1 VEELRIRGLF
11 GRMLSRTADN
21 LYWMA
26 RHMERAEN
34 TARLLNAQHHS
45 SMLPNAEDSVHRQW
59 KSILDLF
66 ELDQFAIDETIIRT
80 QKLNWM
86 EIFFENMLKKQ
97 IGFPSHSRFQI
108 VPVETDK
115 LP

>member
-1 VEELRIRGLF
+1 MGELKTHGLF

-45 SMLPNAEDSVHRQW
+45 SMLPNAEDSAHRQW

-66 ELDQFAIDETIIRT
+66 ELDQFTIDEK
-80 QKLNWM
+80 KLLPKKILILN
-86 EIFFENMLKKQ
+86 IF
-97 IGFPSHSRFQI
+97 IS
-108 VPVETDK
+108 V
-115 LP
+115 